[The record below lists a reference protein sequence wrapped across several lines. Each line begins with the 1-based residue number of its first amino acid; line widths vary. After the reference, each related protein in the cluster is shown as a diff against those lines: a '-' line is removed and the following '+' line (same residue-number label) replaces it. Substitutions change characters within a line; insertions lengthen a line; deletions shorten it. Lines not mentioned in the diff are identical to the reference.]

1 MRRRRS
7 ARPSPPLNAFDAG
20 LALLGV
26 EVLRRLGLPCPS
38 DAEILAFSR
47 GGALPEHVDS
57 QSQFLRERISQY
69 LVDGLTL
76 EGLKRRAADD
86 ARG

>member
-1 MRRRRS
+1 MTRR
-7 ARPSPPLNAFDAG
+7 AHPSPTLNVVDAG

-38 DAEILAFSR
+38 DAEVLRFR
-47 GGALPEHVDS
+47 GVPGDPDAVDNDGR
-57 QSQFLRERISQY
+57 FLREKITAY
-69 LVDGLTL
+69 LLDGMLLDGL
-76 EGLKRRAADD
+76 ERRAARD

>member
-1 MRRRRS
+1 MRRR
-7 ARPSPPLNAFDAG
+7 ALPSPSLNALDAG

-38 DAEILAFSR
+38 DAEVLRFR
-47 GGALPEHVDS
+47 GVPDDPDSVDNDAG
-57 QSQFLRERISQY
+57 FLREKISAY
-69 LVDGLTL
+69 LVDGMTL
-76 EGLKRRAADD
+76 EGLSRRAAGD

>member
-1 MRRRRS
+1 MRRR
-7 ARPSPPLNAFDAG
+7 ALPSPSLNALDAG

-26 EVLRRLGLPCPS
+26 EVLRRLCLPCPS

-47 GGALPEHVDS
+47 GGALDVDS
-57 QSQFLRERISQY
+57 ESQFLREKISQY